1 MTRLLKPLFLICG
14 IGLFIWAIRS
24 VDLNTV
30 GGLIWNMGAGFL
42 LVILAYGAVAWFDAL
57 SWKYAFKPE
66 EAEKLSLPSLFRIR
80 TIGEAF
86 NVITPLG
93 TMGGEPVKAHL
104 LKEQHGLTYKQ
115 GAASQVVART
125 TLLVSLILFMIPGIV
140 FLYKMDGIS
149 ETFKVSSLT
158 GLITFSILILLF
170 LLFQI
175 TGTLS
180 RMVRWLNRLLP
191 TQSPRPS
198 LEHLVELC
206 GMMSG
211 YYRKHRKWFLMSVTY
226 GFLGWVAGVMELY
239 ITLYFLGTPLTFQE
253 LWIIEAL
260 LQLVRVGSFFI
271 PLSLGAQ
278 EGGLI
283 LIFASMGMAGPL
295 GLTVSL
301 VRRVRELVW
310 IAGGL
315 WMSWGMALK
324 PSQVQMEPKDS

>member
-1 MTRLLKPLFLICG
+1 MSKLLKPVFLLLG
-14 IGLFIWAIRS
+14 IGLFIWAMRS
-24 VDLNTV
+24 VDLTEV
-30 GGLIWNMGAGFL
+30 GGLLGRMGAGFL
-42 LVILAYGAVAWFDAL
+42 LVVLSYGLVAGFDAV
-57 SWKYAFKPE
+57 SWKYAFHPE
-66 EAEKLSLPSLFRIR
+66 EAGKFHSFALWRIR

-86 NVITPLG
+86 NAITPLG

-104 LKEQHGLTYKQ
+104 LKKQYGLTYKQ

-125 TLLVSLILFMIPGIV
+125 TLMVSLILFMIPGIV
-140 FLYKMDGIS
+140 FLFMGDGIS

-158 GLITFSILILLF
+158 GLITFSVLIFLF
-170 LLFQI
+170 LLFQV

-180 RMVRWLNRLLP
+180 RIVQGLNRLIP
-191 TQSPRPS
+191 AKNPRPS
-198 LEHLVELC
+198 LEHLVALC

-211 YYRKHRKWFLMSVTY
+211 YYRRHRGLFLKSIAF
-226 GFLGWVAGVMELY
+226 GFLGWVAGVLELY
-239 ITLYFLGTPLTFQE
+239 LTLYFLGTPMGLRE

-295 GLTVSL
+295 GLAVSF
-301 VRRVRELVW
+301 VRRIRELIW
-310 IAGGL
+310 IALGL
-315 WMSWGMALK
+315 LLSWGMAFK
-324 PSQVQMEPKDS
+324 PSKVQLEPEDS